1 MKILIILFAM
11 YSTDIFD
18 GRKPH
23 PVVKKSEVG
32 RHIKRDYRKLKR
44 VEKKEIRKINKFS
57 VPLKGA
63 YIPEG
68 YYT

>member
-1 MKILIILFAM
+1 MKILIILLAI
-11 YSTDIFD
+11 SSADLFD
-18 GRKPH
+18 GRKPQ
-23 PVVKKSEVG
+23 PVVKRSEVG
-32 RHIKRDYRKLKR
+32 RHIKRDYRKLNR
-44 VEKKEIRKINKFS
+44 SQMREIRKINRKS

>member
-11 YSTDIFD
+11 CSTDIFD

-44 VEKKEIRKINKFS
+44 AEKK
-57 VPLKGA
+57 
-63 YIPEG
+63 
-68 YYT
+68 

>member
-1 MKILIILFAM
+1 MKILIILFAI
-11 YSTDIFD
+11 STADIFD

-23 PVVKKSEVG
+23 PMVRKSEVG
-32 RHIKRDYRKLKR
+32 RHVKRDYRKLKR
-44 VEKKEIRKINKFS
+44 VEKKEIRKIKKSS